1 MCGGGVCPHKAITMV
16 EDEEGFRYP
25 EIDQELCIDCGACR
39 RICPYINI
47 PEKNQHKPYVF
58 GGYHKSSGIKDQS
71 TSGGA
76 FSAIAE
82 VFCNE
87 NYVVFVLTKPF
98 HFCYSSQVLP
108 EQVCIHHFCITL
120 IKLPE

>member
-1 MCGGGVCPHKAITMV
+1 M
-16 EDEEGFRYP
+16 
-25 EIDQELCIDCGACR
+25 LSCR

-87 NYVVFVLTKPF
+87 NYVVFGAAVEGLRVYHTYTEDKKELYRHPKHCF
-98 HFCYSSQVLP
+98 
-108 EQVCIHHFCITL
+108 L
-120 IKLPE
+120 ISLYTDFILSPSTNIFKLSLQKLQRL